1 MSPLDD
7 LDAEA
12 RRLLADVDRRELD
25 ARLIG
30 GMAVRILAGER
41 LHPAYDRPVQDLDFV
56 LTKRHRRDT
65 AQLLQEAGY
74 VPDEAFNALNGARRL
89 LFHDTEH
96 GRQIDVFV
104 DSFAMCH
111 ELPLAE
117 RLTTRPGTLPA
128 AEVLMTKLQIVSLN
142 AKDRGDIFALLHSH
156 EVAAGDDGAVN
167 VARITQLTRED
178 WGLQHTFE
186 LNLGRLREALPEQP
200 LEPDDLRAVGGRID
214 ALANAM
220 EAAPKSRR
228 WKVRA
233 RIGERKRWYEEPEEV
248 DREGD
253 RDPDP
258 ET

>member
-1 MSPLDD
+1 M
-7 LDAEA
+7 
-12 RRLLADVDRRELD
+12 
-25 ARLIG
+25 
-30 GMAVRILAGER
+30 
-41 LHPAYDRPVQDLDFV
+41 
-56 LTKRHRRDT
+56 
-65 AQLLQEAGY
+65 AQLLEESGY

-89 LFHDTEH
+89 LFHDPEH

-117 RLTTRPGTLPA
+117 RLSTRPGTLPA

-142 AKDRGDIFALLHSH
+142 AKDRSDIFALLHSH
-156 EVAAGDDGAVN
+156 EVAGHDDGAVN
-167 VARITQLTRED
+167 VERIAQLTRDD

-186 LNLGRLREALPEQP
+186 LNLDRLREALPGQP
-200 LEPDDLRAVGGRID
+200 LDDGDRAAVAGRID
-214 ALANAM
+214 ALAGAM

-228 WKVRA
+228 WKMRA
-233 RIGERKRWYEEPEEV
+233 RLGERKRWYEEPEEV